1 MIQADVIENL
11 GAYRRRIF
19 VYLPESGMIRQM
31 VYFHGTPGDAREFGD
46 GLWENLEAFFGGT
59 GAGLVVLE
67 VEDWNR
73 DLSPWPAE
81 GISKRGEDFAGGGN
95 AYLEDL
101 CCQVIPRIEGRYAEL
116 SCMQRRMI
124 GGYSMGGLFALY
136 AMLESPMFTDMIS
149 VSGSLWY
156 DGIVEY
162 VSGKIAGEGETLQR
176 RGYFSLGQREPKTRN
191 PKMRRVGEQTA
202 VIRGMMAEQGFPVH
216 FQWNP
221 GSHFYD
227 ELGRIERAIRFML
240 SEI

>member
-1 MIQADVIENL
+1 MKEPDVIENL

-19 VYLPESGMIRQM
+19 VYLPDTEVRQL
-31 VYFHGTPGDAREFGD
+31 VYFHGTPGDGRQLGE
-46 GLWENLEAFFGGT
+46 GLWENLETFFHET
-59 GAGLVVLE
+59 GAGLVMLE

-81 GISKRGEDFAGGGN
+81 GVSPRGEDFAGGGR

-101 CCQVIPRIEGRYAEL
+101 CRQVIPQVEGQYAQL
-116 SCMQRRMI
+116 SHIQRRMI

-136 AMLESPMFTDMIS
+136 AMLESPIFTDIIS

-156 DGIVEY
+156 EGIVEY
-162 VSGKIAGEGETLQR
+162 VSGKIAGEGEMPG

-191 PKMRRVGEQTA
+191 PRMKRVGEQTA
-202 VIRGMMAEQGFPVH
+202 AIRDIMAERGFPVH

-221 GSHFYD
+221 GNHFQD
-227 ELGRIERAIRFML
+227 ELGRIERAMRFML
-240 SEI
+240 GRKG